1 MALTGEEL
9 SALVSLAEDSQ
20 DDRDSAY
27 SLEAL
32 ADSFL
37 SKISP
42 DSLFRVLSGLVC
54 LLETDLLS
62 SPSRLAAL
70 AVLNESKQDPFVNAV
85 RLLEKQSHN
94 EEEQKFVRHLLN
106 GNREYIRQSGVALIS
121 QHLPEAAKQPL
132 QKDKVDERTLLQR
145 AAISAIIPDPEQF
158 KSSNEDDETLRRNSM
173 HMILSEPNFG
183 KRILQPQFITIPPPL
198 YEGPDDELEWLFP
211 CEPFVHDIEW
221 DPAMCQNGIGRHEL
235 EKLFKI
241 ALSRKLEVE
250 EETRFKDEIKQEP
263 KTLESIG
270 LNAEALPQLVEYN
283 PMVTVEVLMII
294 LKYEDKE
301 EIKKYLRQMTE
312 IDVTLQSLEVVN
324 RLVTQVELPADF
336 IPYYIT
342 RCTQTCENLEDRSQ
356 QGRLVRLVCVF
367 LRALINNSL
376 FDIKSMLIEVQAFC
390 IEFSRIREAA
400 GLFRLLKQM
409 DSDKSN
415 VNENHDQSQ

>member
-1 MALTGEEL
+1 MSL
-9 SALVSLAEDSQ
+9 SEDSQ
-20 DDRDSAY
+20 DVRDSAY

-32 ADSFL
+32 AESFL

-54 LLETDLLS
+54 LLEADLLS
-62 SPSRLAAL
+62 TPSRLAAL
-70 AVLNESKQDPFVNAV
+70 AVLSESKQEPFLNAV
-85 RLLEKQSHN
+85 RLLEKQNNN

-106 GNREYIRQSGVALIS
+106 GNREYIRQSGNSVCA
-121 QHLPEAAKQPL
+121 QHLPEAARQPL
-132 QKDKVDERTLLQR
+132 QKEKVDERTLLQR
-145 AAISAIIPDPEQF
+145 SAISAIIPDPEQF
-158 KSSNEDDETLRRNSM
+158 TSSNEDDETLRRNSM
-173 HMILSEPNFG
+173 HLILSEPNFG

-211 CEPFVHDIEW
+211 SEPYLHDIEW
-221 DPAMCQNGIGRHEL
+221 DPAMCQNGIGKHEL

-241 ALSRKLEVE
+241 ALGRKLEVE
-250 EETRFKDEIKQEP
+250 EENRFKDEIKQDP
-263 KTLESIG
+263 KMLESIG
-270 LNAEALPQLVEYN
+270 LKAEALPQLVEFN

-376 FDIKSMLIEVQAFC
+376 FDIKSNNCLIEVQAFC

-409 DSDKSN
+409 DSDKNS
-415 VNENHDQSQ
+415 ENHDQSKSIDQ

>member
-9 SALVSLAEDSQ
+9 TALISLAEDSQ

-27 SLEAL
+27 SLESL

-54 LLETDLLS
+54 LLEADLLS
-62 SPSRLAAL
+62 APSRLAAL
-70 AVLNESKQDPFVNAV
+70 AVLSESKQEPFVNAV
-85 RLLEKQSHN
+85 RLLEKQNHN
-94 EEEQKFVRHLLN
+94 AEEQKFVRHLLN
-106 GNREYIRQSGVALIS
+106 GNREYIRQSGVSLLK
-121 QHLPEAAKQPL
+121 QQLPEAPKPPL
-132 QKDKVDERTLLQR
+132 QKDKIDERTLLQR
-145 AAISAIIPDPEQF
+145 SAISAIIPDPEQF
-158 KSSNEDDETLRRNSM
+158 KSSNDDDETLRRNSM

-183 KRILQPQFITIPPPL
+183 KRILQPQFISIPPPL

-211 CEPFVHDIEW
+211 AEPYLHDIEW
-221 DPAMCQNGIGRHEL
+221 DSSMCQNGIGRHEL

-250 EETRFKDEIKQEP
+250 EENRFKEEIKQDP
-263 KTLESIG
+263 KMLESIG
-270 LNAEALPQLVEYN
+270 LNAEALPQLVEFN

-301 EIKKYLRQMTE
+301 EIKKYLRQMTN
-312 IDVTLQSLEVVN
+312 IAVTLQSLEVVN

-342 RCTQTCENLEDRSQ
+342 RCTQTCELLEDRSQ

-376 FDIKSMLIEVQAFC
+376 FDIKSMLSEVQAFC
-390 IEFSRIREAA
+390 VEFARIREAA

-409 DSDKSN
+409 DNEKSN
-415 VNENHDQSQ
+415 DNHDQSQ